1 MLNNLLSAIFFL
13 FFVKIEYFIRMNSS
27 YAIFSDT
34 SIFKIIVLALKINPF
49 SKELGMK
56 CLLRGF
62 WILMRKEERE

>member
-1 MLNNLLSAIFFL
+1 
-13 FFVKIEYFIRMNSS
+13 MNSS

-56 CLLRGF
+56 CLLREF